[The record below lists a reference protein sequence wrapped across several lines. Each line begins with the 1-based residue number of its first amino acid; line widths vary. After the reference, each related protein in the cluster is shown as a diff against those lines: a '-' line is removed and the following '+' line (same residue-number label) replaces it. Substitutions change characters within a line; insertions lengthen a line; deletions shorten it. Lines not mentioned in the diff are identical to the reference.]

1 MVNYKEI
8 EEKVKN
14 KSSNT
19 VLVAVSKTKPIEL
32 ILEAY
37 DQGARIFGENRVQ
50 ELVAKF
56 SENKKEDMK
65 VYLIGQLQS
74 NKVKKAVMYA
84 DRIESVDS
92 ISLLDKINVEAGKI
106 NKKIEIL
113 LEVNSSFEEQ
123 KSGFRTRD
131 EVISASDDEIATAI
145 LTLIEQQKLISEG
158 ARAVSV
164 AAAIFNK
171 VPIKGKKVACVVSGG
186 NIDVNIL
193 SRVINRGLLTSGR
206 LTDLTIELL
215 DKPGQLR
222 EVSTI
227 IAEHGANVI
236 RVSHKQ
242 GGKGTDIN
250 GCFLNVTMETKN
262 HQHLEEIKQAFE
274 KAGYKIKENK

>member
-1 MVNYKEI
+1 MQRAKRMVNYKEI

-131 EVISASDDEIATAI
+131 EVISASDYAS
-145 LTLIEQQKLISEG
+145 KLENISLVG
-158 ARAVSV
+158 LMTVG
-164 AAAIFNK
+164 
-171 VPIKGKKVACVVSGG
+171 PLGG
-186 NIDVNIL
+186 D
-193 SRVINRGLLTSGR
+193 
-206 LTDLTIELL
+206 D
-215 DKPGQLR
+215 
-222 EVSTI
+222 
-227 IAEHGANVI
+227 
-236 RVSHKQ
+236 
-242 GGKGTDIN
+242 
-250 GCFLNVTMETKN
+250 
-262 HQHLEEIKQAFE
+262 
-274 KAGYKIKENK
+274 

>member
-1 MVNYKEI
+1 MQRAKRMVNYKEI

-50 ELVAKF
+50 EIVAKF

-106 NKKIEIL
+106 NKKSEIL

-131 EVISASDDEIATAI
+131 EVISASDYASKLENISLVGLMTVGPLGGDDEKNRKAFLYTKEIFDEISKTHPLSVLSMGMSGDWESAIECGSTEVRIGTAI
-145 LTLIEQQKLISEG
+145 
-158 ARAVSV
+158 
-164 AAAIFNK
+164 F
-171 VPIKGKKVACVVSGG
+171 GG
-186 NIDVNIL
+186 R
-193 SRVINRGLLTSGR
+193 S
-206 LTDLTIELL
+206 
-215 DKPGQLR
+215 
-222 EVSTI
+222 
-227 IAEHGANVI
+227 
-236 RVSHKQ
+236 
-242 GGKGTDIN
+242 
-250 GCFLNVTMETKN
+250 
-262 HQHLEEIKQAFE
+262 
-274 KAGYKIKENK
+274 

>member
-1 MVNYKEI
+1 MQRAKRMVNYKEI

-131 EVISASDDEIATAI
+131 EVISASDYASKLENISLVGLMTVGPLGCDDEKNRKAFLYTKEIFDEISKTHPLSVLSMGMSGDWESAIECGSTEVRIGTAI
-145 LTLIEQQKLISEG
+145 
-158 ARAVSV
+158 
-164 AAAIFNK
+164 F
-171 VPIKGKKVACVVSGG
+171 GG
-186 NIDVNIL
+186 R
-193 SRVINRGLLTSGR
+193 S
-206 LTDLTIELL
+206 
-215 DKPGQLR
+215 
-222 EVSTI
+222 
-227 IAEHGANVI
+227 
-236 RVSHKQ
+236 
-242 GGKGTDIN
+242 
-250 GCFLNVTMETKN
+250 
-262 HQHLEEIKQAFE
+262 
-274 KAGYKIKENK
+274 

>member
-1 MVNYKEI
+1 MQRAKRMVNYKEI

-131 EVISASDDEIATAI
+131 EVISASDYASKLENISLVGLMTVGPLGGDDEKNRKAFIYTKEIFDEISKTHPLSVLSMGMSGDWESAIECGSTEVRIGTAI
-145 LTLIEQQKLISEG
+145 
-158 ARAVSV
+158 
-164 AAAIFNK
+164 F
-171 VPIKGKKVACVVSGG
+171 GG
-186 NIDVNIL
+186 R
-193 SRVINRGLLTSGR
+193 S
-206 LTDLTIELL
+206 
-215 DKPGQLR
+215 
-222 EVSTI
+222 
-227 IAEHGANVI
+227 
-236 RVSHKQ
+236 
-242 GGKGTDIN
+242 
-250 GCFLNVTMETKN
+250 
-262 HQHLEEIKQAFE
+262 
-274 KAGYKIKENK
+274 

>member
-19 VLVAVSKTKPIEL
+19 VLVAVSKTNPIEL

-50 ELVAKF
+50 EIVAKF

-131 EVISASDDEIATAI
+131 EVISASDYASKLENISLVGLMTVGPLGGDDEKNRKAFLYTKEIFDEISKTHPLSVLSMGMSGDWESAIECGSTEVRIGTAI
-145 LTLIEQQKLISEG
+145 
-158 ARAVSV
+158 
-164 AAAIFNK
+164 F
-171 VPIKGKKVACVVSGG
+171 GG
-186 NIDVNIL
+186 R
-193 SRVINRGLLTSGR
+193 S
-206 LTDLTIELL
+206 
-215 DKPGQLR
+215 
-222 EVSTI
+222 
-227 IAEHGANVI
+227 
-236 RVSHKQ
+236 
-242 GGKGTDIN
+242 
-250 GCFLNVTMETKN
+250 
-262 HQHLEEIKQAFE
+262 
-274 KAGYKIKENK
+274 

>member
-50 ELVAKF
+50 EIVAKF
-56 SENKKEDMK
+56 SENKKEYMK

-131 EVISASDDEIATAI
+131 EVISASDYASKLEYISLVGLMTVGPLGGDDEKNRKAFIYTKEIFDEISKTHPLSVLSMGMSGDWESAIECGSTEVRIGTAI
-145 LTLIEQQKLISEG
+145 
-158 ARAVSV
+158 
-164 AAAIFNK
+164 F
-171 VPIKGKKVACVVSGG
+171 GG
-186 NIDVNIL
+186 R
-193 SRVINRGLLTSGR
+193 S
-206 LTDLTIELL
+206 
-215 DKPGQLR
+215 
-222 EVSTI
+222 
-227 IAEHGANVI
+227 
-236 RVSHKQ
+236 
-242 GGKGTDIN
+242 
-250 GCFLNVTMETKN
+250 
-262 HQHLEEIKQAFE
+262 
-274 KAGYKIKENK
+274 

>member
-8 EEKVKN
+8 EEKAKN

-131 EVISASDDEIATAI
+131 EVISASDYASKLENISLVGLMTVGPLGGDDEKNRKAFLYTKEIFDEISKTHPLSVLSMGMSGDWESAIECGSTEVRIGTAI
-145 LTLIEQQKLISEG
+145 
-158 ARAVSV
+158 
-164 AAAIFNK
+164 F
-171 VPIKGKKVACVVSGG
+171 GG
-186 NIDVNIL
+186 R
-193 SRVINRGLLTSGR
+193 S
-206 LTDLTIELL
+206 
-215 DKPGQLR
+215 
-222 EVSTI
+222 
-227 IAEHGANVI
+227 
-236 RVSHKQ
+236 
-242 GGKGTDIN
+242 
-250 GCFLNVTMETKN
+250 
-262 HQHLEEIKQAFE
+262 
-274 KAGYKIKENK
+274 

>member
-1 MVNYKEI
+1 MQRAKRMVNYKEI

-131 EVISASDDEIATAI
+131 EVISASDYASKLENISLVGLMTVGPLGGDDEKNRKAFLYTKDIFDEISKTHPLSVLSMGMSGDWESAIECGSTEVRIGTAI
-145 LTLIEQQKLISEG
+145 
-158 ARAVSV
+158 
-164 AAAIFNK
+164 F
-171 VPIKGKKVACVVSGG
+171 GG
-186 NIDVNIL
+186 R
-193 SRVINRGLLTSGR
+193 S
-206 LTDLTIELL
+206 
-215 DKPGQLR
+215 
-222 EVSTI
+222 
-227 IAEHGANVI
+227 
-236 RVSHKQ
+236 
-242 GGKGTDIN
+242 
-250 GCFLNVTMETKN
+250 
-262 HQHLEEIKQAFE
+262 
-274 KAGYKIKENK
+274 